1 MKYLITLLFFIS
13 FVNVH
18 SQTIKSDSVKKI
30 PYDHNRILNPTELS
44 LQSDIFSYDS
54 LYIWSDK
61 RTLSEI
67 MDQRPGFFIN
77 NFGLGGRNNLNYNGN
92 SYYQTGV
99 FRDGIQ
105 VNDNYYQGFDIQNF
119 SISEIDKVEEI
130 SAVSSFFYGI
140 NSSSKS
146 LNVITK
152 DIFNPQPFSQ
162 FRYSQDRDGSL
173 YADVFLTLP
182 VSRKGNVMIGLTKHS
197 LDGLYANSAFD
208 VWRGRARVNLFL
220 SPKVNL
226 RLDFNMSNFD
236 RGLNEGLNY
245 SPVKD
250 SLQNPMEAMVVD
262 PNQTENLENYF
273 YSAQLTAK
281 LFKNQ
286 DWLTKIKLYSVNSLR
301 TLYND
306 RDTSFVN
313 NYKLDSGYQHSILY
327 GTELLQNITLNSGR
341 HFNSDLTFGG
351 NIYGNLFNGNF
362 NNGIDNY
369 FRNNSQYLYFS
380 LKAKYYLNYKIFSAT
395 TLIRNDNFSE
405 YGFLNYGAEGSIKAF
420 DKNNFLLNFNGGYRR
435 TEYELFNAAKPK
447 LLSFEE
453 PPVSYTVNN
462 FYNAGLSF
470 GYKQSELYFEYSSGK
485 NQYANNTVQ
494 NINAGINL
502 ISEYFDVMV
511 NYNNSND
518 LLVPENYIKSDLAFK
533 DILFRGKLKLRT
545 GFNFK
550 YYNIRYI
557 TDQYQSVYSYGVTNN
572 TFPQQNQYMV
582 DFYVGARIGRANINI
597 TVANILNTLVYNA
610 YLFPLDDR
618 GGLFNAISRFTIVWD
633 FIN

>member
-1 MKYLITLLFFIS
+1 MKYLILILFFFIS
-13 FVNVH
+13 FAKVN
-18 SQTIKSDSVKKI
+18 SQSVNYDSTKKI
-30 PYDHNRILNPTELS
+30 PYDHNRIINPVQLS

-67 MDQRPGFFIN
+67 MDQRPVFFIN

-140 NSSSKS
+140 NTSSKS
-146 LNVITK
+146 VNVITK

-173 YADVFLTLP
+173 FADVFLTLP
-182 VSRKGNVMIGLTKHS
+182 VSRKGNVMVGITKHS

-236 RGLNEGLNY
+236 RGLNEGLIY
-245 SPVKD
+245 SPNKD
-250 SLQNPMEAMVVD
+250 SLQDPMEAMVVD
-262 PNQTENLENYF
+262 PDQTENLENYF

-281 LFKNQ
+281 LFKDQN
-286 DWLTKIKLYSVNSLR
+286 WLTKIKLYSVNSLR
-301 TLYND
+301 TLYNEP
-306 RDTSFVN
+306 DTITAFP
-313 NYKLDSGYQHSILY
+313 YYGYQHSTVY
-327 GTELLQNITLNSGR
+327 GAELLQNITLNSGR
-341 HFNSDLTFGG
+341 DFRSDLTIGG
-351 NIYGNLFNGNF
+351 NIYGNLFNGN
-362 NNGIDNY
+362 IY
-369 FRNNSQYLYFS
+369 ASIIQEYENSQRLYYS
-380 LKAKYYLNYKIFSAT
+380 LKAKYNLSYKIFSASA
-395 TLIRNDNFSE
+395 LLRNDNLSGNN
-405 YGFLNYGAEGSIKAF
+405 YLNSGAEASIKVY
-420 DKNNFLLNFNGGYRR
+420 DKNNFLLKINGGFKR
-435 TEYELFNAAKPK
+435 TEYNLLNAGTPGVQ
-447 LLSFEE
+447 SVTVEV
-453 PPVSYTVNN
+453 PVSDTVNN
-462 FYNAGLSF
+462 FYNAGLTF
-470 GYKQSELYFEYSSGK
+470 GYKQSDLYFEYSSGK
-485 NQYANNTVQ
+485 NQHAASSIQ

-518 LLVPENYIKSDLAFK
+518 PLVPENYIKSDLAFK
-533 DILFRGKLKLRT
+533 DIFFRGKLKLRT

-550 YYNIRYI
+550 YYNIRDI
-557 TDQYQSVYSYGVTNN
+557 TDQNQSLYSYQVTNN

-582 DFYVGARIGRANINI
+582 DFYVGARVGRANINI